1 MYKVLFLLLS
11 TIPLTAQDVR
21 TNYIYTNGASFDFDK
36 EVKILKNRSHGTI
49 HYLDLVG
56 QSISNQDTTLI
67 FEKQTKS
74 KPYAR
79 EDIKENN
86 YDLRKDLGQNI
97 NDFLDIEIPDGKSV
111 FINFSFSRCPPCR
124 REIPHIDKLYAKH
137 KGEFEFLVITPD
149 KDYAELKSLFSS
161 DIQFLHLEDTDIFW
175 RFGVKSYPKT
185 IIFNKKGEM
194 QFVLNEIKADFIGS
208 YLYSIVFD

>member
-97 NDFLDIEIPDGKSV
+97 NDFLDIEISDGKSV
-111 FINFSFSRCPPCR
+111 FINFAFSRCPPCR
-124 REIPHIDKLYAKH
+124 KEIPLIDKLYEKH
-137 KGEFEFLVITPD
+137 RNEFEFLVITPD
-149 KDYAELKSLFSS
+149 KDYSELKSLFSS
-161 DIQFLHLEDTDIFW
+161 DIDFLHLEDTDIFW
-175 RFGVKSYPKT
+175 RFGIKSYPKT
-185 IIFNKKGEM
+185 IIFNKKGKM